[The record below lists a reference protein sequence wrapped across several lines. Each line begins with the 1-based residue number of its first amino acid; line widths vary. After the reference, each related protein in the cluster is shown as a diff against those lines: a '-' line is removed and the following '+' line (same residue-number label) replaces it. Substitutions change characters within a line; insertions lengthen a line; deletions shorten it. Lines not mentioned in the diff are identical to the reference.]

1 MRGIARHDEHIAG
14 QPRASHPREA
24 VISVPATIRKLKD
37 IASQEAADVQA
48 RVRTEFQAWFNRGY
62 AVTGFVMGN
71 DSGKYLLEAG
81 DGCVKSVAT
90 SLGWL
95 RETETL
101 FAEERPRGGSW
112 GVRI

>member
-1 MRGIARHDEHIAG
+1 
-14 QPRASHPREA
+14 
-24 VISVPATIRKLKD
+24 
-37 IASQEAADVQA
+37 
-48 RVRTEFQAWFNRGY
+48 
-62 AVTGFVMGN
+62 MGN

-90 SLGWL
+90 PLGWL